1 MKIYPRQLFIPWEIY
16 YRSGYGYTVFTLMSY
31 IGCHKEP
38 FIQGFLTRTTLNIA
52 QCIISYPFCTTL
64 HECNHVSWNR
74 RFRWSLWNPNRWS
87 LCNIKHNATRRQPLN
102 SDLNPDGRKQGPWSP
117 GTNHIH
123 AWIPQV
129 GYTNSEPTNESS
141 RSRKIGTLCERA
153 NQISRIPL
161 EEGYPDFVYK

>member
-1 MKIYPRQLFIPWEIY
+1 MQPELRGRLGSGTCLAIREHVGKSYGMLTKFVRFPLHSYVIPDRTY
-16 YRSGYGYTVFTLMSY
+16 CY
-31 IGCHKEP
+31 I
-38 FIQGFLTRTTLNIA
+38 LL
-52 QCIISYPFCTTL
+52 
-64 HECNHVSWNR
+64 WNR

-153 NQISRIPL
+153 NQRSRIPL